1 MALSVAHFN
10 MYSKLEFVK
19 QEQRD
24 IMAQRANTR
33 VMELQAARNVILRK
47 KDATLIEFFFAF
59 QLFLAAAFVTA
70 MYYA

>member
-1 MALSVAHFN
+1 MALSVAH
-10 MYSKLEFVK
+10 MSIEIVK
-19 QEQRD
+19 QQQRD

-59 QLFLAAAFVTA
+59 QLFLAGAFVTA

>member
-1 MALSVAHFN
+1 MALSVAH
-10 MYSKLEFVK
+10 MSIEIVK
-19 QEQRD
+19 QQQRD

-59 QLFLAAAFVTA
+59 QLFLAGTFVTA

>member
-1 MALSVAHFN
+1 MALSVAH
-10 MYSKLEFVK
+10 MSIEIVK

-33 VMELQAARNVILRK
+33 VQELQAARNVILRK
-47 KDATLIEFFFAF
+47 KNAALIEFFFAF

>member
-10 MYSKLEFVK
+10 MYSNLEIVK
-19 QEQRD
+19 QEQRN

-33 VMELQAARNVILRK
+33 AMELQAVRKVIQRK
-47 KDATLIEFFFAF
+47 KDSTLIEFFFAF
-59 QLFLAAAFVTA
+59 QLFLAGAFVTA